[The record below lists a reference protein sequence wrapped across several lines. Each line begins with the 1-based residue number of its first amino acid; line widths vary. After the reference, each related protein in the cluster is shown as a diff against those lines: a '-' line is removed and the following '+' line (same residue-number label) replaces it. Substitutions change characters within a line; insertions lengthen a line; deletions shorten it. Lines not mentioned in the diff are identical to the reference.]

1 MSLQIRL
8 AQPQDIAQLMAVEH
22 SAAQLFR
29 QQPAWRFIAEGP
41 VMSAD
46 RHADFIQR
54 QHEWLAE
61 STAGE
66 VAGFIAVVPQSQDWH
81 IAELSVGANWQRQG
95 IGRRLLIEVA
105 AQAALLGAQR
115 LTLTTFIDVPWN
127 APYYRRLGFMPIAAE
142 RLSPSLRAGVAEEV
156 AQGFAAGSRCAMEF
170 TLS

>member
-8 AQPQDIAQLMAVEH
+8 AQPQDIAQLMAVER

-41 VMSAD
+41 VMSSD

-61 STAGE
+61 SAAGE

-81 IAELSVGANWQRQG
+81 IAELSVGVHWQRQG

-127 APYYRRLGFMPIAAE
+127 APYYRRLGFRPIAAE
-142 RLSPSLRAGVAEEV
+142 RLSPSLRAGLAEEV

>member
-8 AQPQDIAQLMAVEH
+8 AQPQDIAQLMAVER

-142 RLSPSLRAGVAEEV
+142 RLSPSLRAGLAEEV

>member
-142 RLSPSLRAGVAEEV
+142 RLSPSLRAGLAEEV

>member
-8 AQPQDIAQLMAVEH
+8 AQLQDIAQLMAVER

-142 RLSPSLRAGVAEEV
+142 RLSPSLRAGLAEEV